1 MQGMIPFLEV
11 TRDIGGLQ
19 LVPRSHREEVQEQ
32 IREENFNKELREGSL
47 NYIASYSVYDI

>member
-1 MQGMIPFLEV
+1 MIPFLEV